1 MLRGVLTVGGW
12 TMASRVLGLLRDM
25 LMAAL
30 IGTGPVA
37 DAFFV
42 ANKLP
47 NLFRRLFGEG
57 AFNAA
62 FVPEFA
68 GLLASE
74 GPGPAQLF
82 AQEAFAVMVFW
93 LGALTV
99 LGEIFMPQVMTVF
112 APGFVDMPEKFALA
126 VELARITFPYLML
139 ICLAALLS
147 GVLNGMDRFAAA
159 AGAPLLYNLFSIAA
173 MIGLTPYVATVGHAT
188 AWGVSVSG
196 VVQLALLVWAVHRAG
211 MKLHLPR
218 PRLTPQVRLLL
229 RRMAPGL
236 IGASATQLNQVVDV
250 VIASLLPA
258 GTVSLLY
265 YADRMQQLPLGVIG
279 TAVGTA
285 LLPLLSRQ
293 VRGTEAHEAIGTLNR
308 AIEYTLFLTL
318 PAALA
323 LAVSGFPMMWV
334 LFGRG
339 AFDAE
344 SARLSAQALTAYAVG
359 LPAVVLLKVLTPAFF
374 ARGDMATPVRIGL
387 ITLVLNLGLNLLFNA
402 GIIAPAGMRPWLPR
416 LDQIGPPLATSLAAV
431 FNLVCLAVI
440 LARHGHFVA
449 DTPMRRRLPRMALA
463 AGAMAGTLWFVQR
476 LLFADIGNSG
486 ASQGQVGQG
495 WLGHGWRWAALVML
509 VSSGVAVYLLAGQMF
524 GAFDARDALRLL
536 SRRALRR
543 RDGSA
548 ISPTTEL

>member
-57 AFNAA
+57 SFNAA

-68 GLLASE
+68 GLLAAE
-74 GPGPAQLF
+74 GPAPAQLF
-82 AQEAFAVMVFW
+82 AQEAFAVMAFW

-112 APGFVDMPEKFALA
+112 APGFTATPEKFTLA

-147 GVLNGMDRFAAA
+147 GVLNGLDRFAAA
-159 AGAPLLYNLFSIAA
+159 AGAPVLYNLLSIAA
-173 MIGLTPYVATVGHAT
+173 MLGLTPYVATVGHAT
-188 AWGVSVSG
+188 AWGVSASG
-196 VVQLALLVWAVHRAG
+196 VVQLALLAWAVHRAG
-211 MKLHLPR
+211 IRLRVPR
-218 PRLTPQVRLLL
+218 PRLTPHVRILL

-236 IGASATQLNQVVDV
+236 VGASATQLNQVVDV
-250 VIASLLPA
+250 VIATLLPA

-293 VRGTEAHEAIGTLNR
+293 VRGAEAHEAIASLNR
-308 AIEYTLFLTL
+308 AIEYALFLTL

-339 AFDAE
+339 AFDSE
-344 SARLSAQALTAYAVG
+344 SARLSAQALTAYAIG

-374 ARGDMATPVRIGL
+374 ARGDMATPVKVGM
-387 ITLVLNLGLNLLFNA
+387 ITLALNFGLNLVFNA
-402 GIIAPAGMRPWLPR
+402 GAVASAGAPSWLPR
-416 LDQIGPPLATSLAAV
+416 LEHIGPPLATSVAAL
-431 FNLVCLAVI
+431 FNLISLAV
-440 LARHGHFVA
+440 LLVRRGHLVA
-449 DTPMRRRLPRMALA
+449 DARMRRRLPRMALA
-463 AGAMAGTLWFVQR
+463 AGAMAGTLWISQR
-476 LLFADIGNSG
+476 LLFAPGEPG
-486 ASQGQVGQG
+486 M
-495 WLGHGWRWAALVML
+495 GHGWRWAALAAL
-509 VSSGVAVYLLAGQMF
+509 VSLGGGAYLLAGQLV
-524 GAFDARDALRLL
+524 GAFDARDTLRLL
-536 SRRALRR
+536 SRRRLRR

-548 ISPTTEL
+548 ISPPPKP

>member
-57 AFNAA
+57 SFNAA

-68 GLLASE
+68 GLLAAE
-74 GPGPAQLF
+74 GRAPAQLF
-82 AQEAFAVMVFW
+82 AQEAFAVMAFW

-112 APGFVDMPEKFALA
+112 APGFAATPAKFALA

-147 GVLNGMDRFAAA
+147 GVLNGLDRFAAA
-159 AGAPLLYNLFSIAA
+159 AGAPVLYNLFSIAA
-173 MIGLTPYVATVGHAT
+173 MLGLTPYVATVGHAT
-188 AWGVSVSG
+188 AWGVSASG
-196 VVQLALLVWAVHRAG
+196 VVQLGLLAWAVHRAG
-211 MKLHLPR
+211 IKLRVPR
-218 PRLTPQVRLLL
+218 PRLTPHVRILL

-236 IGASATQLNQVVDV
+236 VGASATQLNQVVDV
-250 VIASLLPA
+250 VIATLLPA

-293 VRGTEAHEAIGTLNR
+293 VRGADADQAIVSLNR
-308 AIEYTLFLTL
+308 AIEYALFLTL

-339 AFDAE
+339 AFDSE
-344 SARLSAQALTAYAVG
+344 SARLSAQALTAYAIG

-374 ARGDMATPVRIGL
+374 ARGDMATPVKVGM
-387 ITLVLNLGLNLLFNA
+387 ITLALNFGLNLVFNA
-402 GIIAPAGMRPWLPR
+402 GAVAPAGAPSWLPR
-416 LDQIGPPLATSLAAV
+416 LEHIGPPLATSVAAL
-431 FNLVCLAVI
+431 FNLISLAV
-440 LARHGHFVA
+440 LLVRRGHLVA
-449 DTPMRRRLPRMALA
+449 DAPMRRRLPRMALA
-463 AGAMAGTLWFVQR
+463 AGAMAGTLWITQR
-476 LLFADIGNSG
+476 LLFAPGEPG
-486 ASQGQVGQG
+486 T
-495 WLGHGWRWAALVML
+495 GHGWRWAALAAL
-509 VSSGVAVYLLAGQMF
+509 VALGGGAYLLAGQLF
-524 GAFDARDALRLL
+524 GAFDARDTLRLL
-536 SRRALRR
+536 SRRRLRR

-548 ISPTTEL
+548 ISPPTKP

>member
-68 GLLASE
+68 GLLAAE
-74 GPGPAQLF
+74 GPAAAQRF
-82 AQEAFAVMVFW
+82 AREAFAVMVFW
-93 LGALTV
+93 LGAVTV

-112 APGFVDMPEKFALA
+112 APGFIAIPAKFALA
-126 VELARITFPYLML
+126 VALARITFPYLML

-159 AGAPLLYNLFSIAA
+159 AGTPLLFNVFVIAA
-173 MIGLTPYVATVGHAT
+173 MLGLTPYVATIGHAT
-188 AWGVSVSG
+188 AWGVAASG
-196 VVQLALLVWAVHRAG
+196 VVQFALLVWAVQRAG
-211 MKLHLPR
+211 VPLRLPR
-218 PRLTPQVRLLL
+218 PRLTPQVRVLL

-236 IGASATQLNQVVDV
+236 VGASASQLNQVVDV
-250 VIASLLPA
+250 IIASLLPA

-293 VRGTEAHEAIGTLNR
+293 VRGAEAHAAIGTLNR

-339 AFDAE
+339 AFGAA
-344 SARLSAQALTAYAVG
+344 SARLAAQALTA
-359 LPAVVLLKVLTPAFF
+359 LC
-374 ARGDMATPVRIGL
+374 RR
-387 ITLVLNLGLNLLFNA
+387 
-402 GIIAPAGMRPWLPR
+402 PAGV
-416 LDQIGPPLATSLAAV
+416 GA
-431 FNLVCLAVI
+431 
-440 LARHGHFVA
+440 
-449 DTPMRRRLPRMALA
+449 A
-463 AGAMAGTLWFVQR
+463 AGA
-476 LLFADIGNSG
+476 DP
-486 ASQGQVGQG
+486 
-495 WLGHGWRWAALVML
+495 
-509 VSSGVAVYLLAGQMF
+509 GV
-524 GAFDARDALRLL
+524 LR
-536 SRRALRR
+536 
-543 RDGSA
+543 
-548 ISPTTEL
+548 P

>member
-1 MLRGVLTVGGW
+1 VLRGILTVAGW

-62 FVPEFA
+62 FVPEFS
-68 GLLASE
+68 GLLAAE
-74 GPGPAQLF
+74 GQASAQLF

-93 LGALTV
+93 LGALTI

-112 APGFVDMPEKFALA
+112 APGFVAMPEKFALA

-147 GVLNGMDRFAAA
+147 GVLNGLDRFAAA
-159 AGAPLLYNLFSIAA
+159 AGAPVLYNLFSIAA
-173 MIGLTPYVATVGHAT
+173 MLGLTQYVATVGHAV
-188 AWGVSVSG
+188 AWGVSASG
-196 VVQLALLVWAVHRAG
+196 VVQLALLVWAVQRAG
-211 MKLHLPR
+211 MRLHIPR
-218 PRLTPQVRLLL
+218 PRLTPQVRILL

-236 IGASATQLNQVVDV
+236 VGASATQLNQVVDV

-293 VRGTEAHEAIGTLNR
+293 VRGAEAAAAIATLNR
-308 AIEYTLFLTL
+308 AIEYALFLTL

-323 LAVSGFPMMWV
+323 LAVSGFPIMWV

-344 SARLSAQALTAYAVG
+344 SARLSSQALTAYALG

-374 ARGDMATPVRIGL
+374 ARADMAMPVKIGML
-387 ITLVLNLGLNLLFNA
+387 TLALNFGLNLVFNA
-402 GIIAPAGMRPWLPR
+402 AAVAPAGAPAWLPR
-416 LDQIGPPLATSLAAV
+416 LEHIGPPLATSLAAL
-431 FNLVCLAVI
+431 FNLGCLGVV
-440 LARHGHFVA
+440 LARRGHLRSDA
-449 DTPMRRRLPRMALA
+449 PMRRRLPRMALA
-463 AGAMAGTLWFVQR
+463 AIAMTGTLWFLQR
-476 LLFADIGNSG
+476 WLFAPGG
-486 ASQGQVGQG
+486 YGFA
-495 WLGHGWRWAALVML
+495 GHGARWAALVAL
-509 VSSGVAVYLLAGQMF
+509 VALGCAAYLLAGQLV
-524 GAFDARDALRLL
+524 GAFDARDALRPLL
-536 SRRALRR
+536 RRALRQGK
-543 RDGSA
+543 GSA
-548 ISPTTEL
+548 ISPASDQ